1 MISFMRTLRFV
12 ASSAFLLLAAC
23 VTPAP
28 PLFAPAADQ
37 TTPPPPADKAQIVF
51 LSPGNLFSMLGHVYE
66 VKGGQKELLGT
77 VGPKTKMVVSV
88 VPGNHLF
95 MSNSVGFGHFL
106 DANVDAGKRYYVL
119 MRYVHGR
126 GLQLRPIRNEGGDP
140 EFATGNPKFREW
152 LTETQIVT
160 KTAETDGWLEKYK
173 SFADDAQTRG
183 WKEWQEKRPDQ
194 RAELTLNREDS
205 VDR

>member
-1 MISFMRTLRFV
+1 
-12 ASSAFLLLAAC
+12 
-23 VTPAP
+23 
-28 PLFAPAADQ
+28 
-37 TTPPPPADKAQIVF
+37 
-51 LSPGNLFSMLGHVYE
+51 
-66 VKGGQKELLGT
+66 
-77 VGPKTKMVVSV
+77 
-88 VPGNHLF
+88 